1 MVAGSV
7 PTSDETGDGMT
18 STMRAAR
25 FTGSDRSLAVMDVP
39 VPEPGPLELLI
50 RVDACGICLSDVHLI
65 DGSIPPLIDV
75 VTPGH
80 ESSGTIATVGG
91 EVPGWKEGQRVALA
105 GGKPCGMCRMCI
117 RGRMD
122 ECQSF
127 ELMGFH
133 YDGAWAEYVRVP
145 YFTVTPVPD
154 GVAPEH
160 AAILADAVATP
171 YAALTDTA
179 KLHPGESVG
188 LWGIG
193 GLGTHAVQLAR
204 LLGAGLIIAIDPLAS
219 ARERALKL
227 GADAAL
233 DPTSGDVTMEISQL
247 TGGGLDVAIDLVGAN
262 AVLYE
267 AVRSLRRRGRAV
279 MVGLSM
285 DRVELGPGLIF
296 GTQAHSLLGHLGY
309 SKRHL
314 DELVTLLANGRLD
327 LSTSISDVMPL
338 EEVPRGVERLA
349 SKEGDPVRLVVTP

>member
-1 MVAGSV
+1 V
-7 PTSDETGDGMT
+7 TK
-18 STMRAAR
+18 TMRAAR
-25 FTGSDRSLAVMDVP
+25 FNGSDRSLVVSDVP
-39 VPEPGPLELLI
+39 VPEVGALDLLI
-50 RVDACGICLSDVHLI
+50 KVDACGICLSDVHLI
-65 DGSIPPLIDV
+65 DGSIPPIIDI

-80 ESSGTIATVGG
+80 ESSGTIAAVGA
-91 EVPGWKEGQRVALA
+91 EIDGWKVGERVALA
-105 GGKPCGMCRMCI
+105 GGKPCGRCQMCL

-145 YFTVTPVPD
+145 FFTVTPVPD

-179 KLHPGESVG
+179 KLHAGESVG

-204 LLGAGLIIAIDPLAS
+204 MLGAGLIIAIDPLPS
-219 ARERALKL
+219 ARERALKV
-227 GADAAL
+227 GADVAL
-233 DPTSGDVTMEISQL
+233 DPTQTDIPLEISRL
-247 TGGGLDVAIDLVGAN
+247 TGGGLDIAVDLVGAN

-267 AVRSLRRRGRAV
+267 TVRSLKRRGRAV

-296 GTQAHSLLGHLGY
+296 GTQSHSLLGHLGY
-309 SKRHL
+309 TKRHL

-327 LSTSISDVMPL
+327 LSTSITDVMPL